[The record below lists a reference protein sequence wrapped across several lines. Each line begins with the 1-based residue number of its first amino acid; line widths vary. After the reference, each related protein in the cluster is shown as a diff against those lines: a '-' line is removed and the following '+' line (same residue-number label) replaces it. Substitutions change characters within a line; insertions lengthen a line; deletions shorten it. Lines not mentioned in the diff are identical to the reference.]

1 MATAGTGVSMTSRQR
16 AARDLEIFEARQ
28 RGTTWDEIAAA
39 ADVTAR
45 HARRI
50 YASFES
56 DEAPLERDPVVVVE
70 ELYWRYESAYERLGE
85 IAEEAT
91 NDSAKLGAI
100 KAQLD
105 VANSEVALLQAVSAL
120 PRDLGHVG
128 EQLDAQRVLKTMDMV
143 FTKHAVPAEA
153 WQELAKVLSAPRT

>member
-1 MATAGTGVSMTSRQR
+1 M
-16 AARDLEIFEARQ
+16 
-28 RGTTWDEIAAA
+28 
-39 ADVTAR
+39 
-45 HARRI
+45 
-50 YASFES
+50 
-56 DEAPLERDPVVVVE
+56 VVVE

-105 VANSEVALLQAVSAL
+105 VANSEVALLQAVNAL

-143 FTKHAVPAEA
+143 FTKHAVPDEA